1 MEPGPEN
8 LGSPEVM
15 SMMWYS
21 GGGAHWWGW
30 LLRALAMVAF
40 WGVLIWAIWYFVM
53 AVTRRPEG
61 SRPQGDRLEGNGPG
75 TADPKRIL
83 DERLARGEIDAEVYR
98 RLRDLLQER
107 DPSMPGAQRPVS
119 TADRSH

>member
-40 WGVLIWAIWYFVM
+40 WGVLIWAIWYFVT

-61 SRPQGDRLEGNGPG
+61 SRPQGDRLEGTGPVPP
-75 TADPKRIL
+75 TRSASSTSAWRAAKSTPR
-83 DERLARGEIDAEVYR
+83 
-98 RLRDLLQER
+98 
-107 DPSMPGAQRPVS
+107 S
-119 TADRSH
+119 TAA